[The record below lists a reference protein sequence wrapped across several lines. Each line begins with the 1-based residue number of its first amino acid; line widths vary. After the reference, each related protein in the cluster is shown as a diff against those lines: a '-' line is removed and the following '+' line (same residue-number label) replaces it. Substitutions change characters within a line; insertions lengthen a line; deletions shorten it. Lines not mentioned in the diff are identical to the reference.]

1 MFSLHSPAIGVDYY
15 TATFL
20 GSLFLLFAGFFD
32 IVDGAVARVTKRTS
46 ALGGYLDSV
55 LDKVSEIIIFIGILI
70 GSFTNPVLVL
80 VALSLSL
87 LVSYTRA
94 RGEGLGVD
102 LKGKGI
108 AERAERIL
116 IIIILGFIPFQDN
129 ISVALWIIS
138 ILAAI
143 TVLERLKV
151 VSAKFGTPL
160 FSLQTFRDM
169 SSRNHEYE
177 SSSGTVTS
185 RLNEPPT
192 SLSKITKNVNDY
204 LDKPND
210 KKMTTSNTYSKP
222 SSTTTTTTTT
232 KTPPPPQ
239 PSSTTTKT
247 PPPQP
252 SSTTT
257 KKAEFLDGTDPNE
270 TGRNVA
276 HIIFDQEG
284 EDEVYKKFTKSN
296 TASNTSSNTEGDTSN
311 TASNTSSNTEGDN
324 YNDTKP
330 ATNEDKKPEN
340 NS

>member
-1 MFSLHSPAIGVDYY
+1 
-15 TATFL
+15 
-20 GSLFLLFAGFFD
+20 
-32 IVDGAVARVTKRTS
+32 
-46 ALGGYLDSV
+46 
-55 LDKVSEIIIFIGILI
+55 
-70 GSFTNPVLVL
+70 
-80 VALSLSL
+80 
-87 LVSYTRA
+87 
-94 RGEGLGVD
+94 
-102 LKGKGI
+102 
-108 AERAERIL
+108 
-116 IIIILGFIPFQDN
+116 
-129 ISVALWIIS
+129 
-138 ILAAI
+138 
-143 TVLERLKV
+143 
-151 VSAKFGTPL
+151 
-160 FSLQTFRDM
+160 
-169 SSRNHEYE
+169 HEYE

-222 SSTTTTTTTT
+222 SSTTTTT
-232 KTPPPPQ
+232 
-239 PSSTTTKT
+239 TTTKT

-296 TASNTSSNTEGDTSN
+296 TASNTSSNTEGDN
-311 TASNTSSNTEGDN
+311 H
-324 YNDTKP
+324 NDTKP